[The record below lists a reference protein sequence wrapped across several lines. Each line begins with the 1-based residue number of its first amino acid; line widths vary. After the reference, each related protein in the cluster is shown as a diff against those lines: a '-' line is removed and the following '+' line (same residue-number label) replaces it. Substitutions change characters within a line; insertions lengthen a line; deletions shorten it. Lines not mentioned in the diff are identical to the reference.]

1 MRIVHAYPGVM
12 PHASEVARA
21 LAERGWLESHLT
33 AAAWLPQHPLD
44 RAALRALAALGRAGR
59 GLDRRRLEGVPWRRV
74 ARSPGWELLRVVA
87 GRLGPVA
94 QDRVW
99 EAGSLAFDR
108 WVAGRVRPGQDA
120 VIGYE
125 HSCRAT
131 FVRARRLGVATVY
144 NMTAPHYRTAE
155 AVLSNEVGQAP
166 GLRDRYRAYV
176 ERQGPR
182 RGRHKDAEFALADC
196 VIANS
201 RLTAQ
206 SLGGLGPPGD
216 RVAVV
221 PLGAPPLDPRWVA
234 GGSREKFVFLHAGSV
249 SVRKGSHLLLQAW
262 KQLAPRQAELWIA
275 GGWQLPRLPDLAST
289 PGVRELGNLS
299 PGQLAER
306 YLAADV
312 LVFPTLCD
320 GFGMVV
326 TEAFAHGLPVLT
338 TTAAGAADLVRSGEN
353 GLLVPPGDADRLA
366 AALDWCLRDPHRT
379 RAMRRAAAATAAA
392 RPWEVYRRE
401 YADCLARLLG
411 RG

>member
-12 PHASEVARA
+12 PHATEVARA

-44 RAALRALAALGRAGR
+44 RAALRALAALGRAGG

-74 ARSPGWELLRVVA
+74 ARSPGWELLRVAA
-87 GRLGPVA
+87 GRLGAVA

-108 WVAGRVRPGQDA
+108 WAAGRLRPGQDA

-131 FVRARRLGVATVY
+131 FAHARRLGVAAVY
-144 NMTAPHYRTAE
+144 NMTAPHHRTAD
-155 AVLSNEVGQAP
+155 AVL
-166 GLRDRYRAYV
+166 YRAHV
-176 ERQGPR
+176 ERQDAR
-182 RGRHKDAEFALADC
+182 RGRHKDAEFALTDY

-201 RLTAQ
+201 RLAAR
-206 SLGGLGPPGD
+206 SLGALGPPAD

-221 PLGAPPLDPRWVA
+221 PLGAPPLDPLWGA
-234 GGSREKFVFLHAGSV
+234 GGAGGKVVFLHAGSV
-249 SVRKGSHLLLQAW
+249 SVRKGSHVLLQAW
-262 KQLAPRQAELWIA
+262 KNLAPRHAELWIA
-275 GGWQLPRLPDLAST
+275 GGWQLPRPPDLAST
-289 PGVRELGNLS
+289 PGVTELGNL
-299 PGQLAER
+299 PPDRLAER

-338 TTAAGAADLVRSGEN
+338 TTAAGAADLVRDGEN

-366 AALDWCLRDPHRT
+366 AALDWCLRYPQRV
-379 RAMRRAAAATAAA
+379 RAMRRAAAETAAA
-392 RPWEVYRRE
+392 RPWAVYRRE
-401 YADCLARLLG
+401 YADSLARLLG